1 MMPCTEQMFN
11 HLLEVL
17 REDARSGLTG
27 PFIHAAPAGNMFRG
41 PFREQAWMIG
51 RTVVLMRVWEPE
63 SGWRHYQAAEGAV
76 S

>member
-1 MMPCTEQMFN
+1 MMPCTEQVF
-11 HLLEVL
+11 HQLLRQL
-17 REDARSGLTG
+17 RDDPQAGLTG
-27 PFIHAAPAGNMFRG
+27 PFIHAAPAGSMFRG

-51 RTVVLMRVWEPE
+51 RTVVLMRVWEPD